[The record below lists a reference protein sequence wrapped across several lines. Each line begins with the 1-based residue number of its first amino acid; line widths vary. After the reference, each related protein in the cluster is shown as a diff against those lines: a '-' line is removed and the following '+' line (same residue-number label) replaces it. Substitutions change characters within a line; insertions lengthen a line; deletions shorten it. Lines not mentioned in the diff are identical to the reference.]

1 MIIGMHVNTDMMM
14 ELRKFLENKMV
25 VQKELLHSVIG

>member
-1 MIIGMHVNTDMMM
+1 MLILEMMM

-25 VQKELLHSVIG
+25 VQNELLHSVIG